1 MHHTLIVALLARRN
15 FLRARWEG
23 KLRALPPS
31 SALAEPDALVHLM
44 GWTLEQFYQEL
55 QPTGRPPP
63 PPDPESPHC
72 PCGINPLIAYF
83 VTGEAAVL
91 EEMLDP
97 QGRWIAL
104 EPDQRMEEM
113 ARARAAIRRVAA
125 REIESFCAVCQHRKR
140 HASDRRAHHAP
151 QAAHAGL

>member
-1 MHHTLIVALLARRN
+1 MWQIAIMHHTLIVALLARRN

-44 GWTLEQFYQEL
+44 SWTLEQFYQEL

-63 PPDPESPHC
+63 PEPDSPHC

-97 QGRWIAL
+97 NGKWVAL
-104 EPDQRMEEM
+104 DPDQRVEEI
-113 ARARAAIRRVAA
+113 ARARSAIRRVAA
-125 REIESFCAVCQHRKR
+125 KEIESFCAVCQHRKR
-140 HASDRRAHHAP
+140 LP
-151 QAAHAGL
+151 QKKEALAARN

>member
-1 MHHTLIVALLARRN
+1 MWHIVIMHHTLIVALLARRN

-63 PPDPESPHC
+63 PP
-72 PCGINPLIAYF
+72 IQNPRTVPAASTRSLLI
-83 VTGEAAVL
+83 
-91 EEMLDP
+91 
-97 QGRWIAL
+97 
-104 EPDQRMEEM
+104 
-113 ARARAAIRRVAA
+113 
-125 REIESFCAVCQHRKR
+125 S
-140 HASDRRAHHAP
+140 
-151 QAAHAGL
+151 